1 MAMPP
6 SRALRSTYSNRQSVP
21 MLARA
26 AARPA
31 RARCQAAAPDAGRRT
46 HGAVLRSRAVFE
58 LVCPQCSRTYE
69 DGATACEDCD
79 VPLVV
84 RFVGSRD
91 SAAAD
96 RSDGAVVELTLLP
109 TMQAEIVATR
119 LRAEGI
125 PAAVFAAG
133 FAAWMLNELTG
144 ARRVMVLER
153 DRDHAQEIL
162 DDLFSS
168 DELAVSFDDDELAAQ
183 AEAADPSTDPDTG
196 AAV

>member
-1 MAMPP
+1 VG
-6 SRALRSTYSNRQSVP
+6 QG
-21 MLARA
+21 
-26 AARPA
+26 ARP
-31 RARCQAAAPDAGRRT
+31 RASRTLAG
-46 HGAVLRSRAVFE
+46 VFE

-69 DGATACEDCD
+69 DGATTCEDCD
-79 VPLVV
+79 VPLVL
-84 RFVGSRD
+84 RFVAARD
-91 SAAAD
+91 AAPTGRID
-96 RSDGAVVELTLLP
+96 DPVVELTHLP

-125 PAAVFAAG
+125 PAAVFAEG

-168 DELAVSFDDDELAAQ
+168 DELSVSFDDDELAAQ
-183 AEAADPSTDPDTG
+183 AEAADASTDPDTG
-196 AAV
+196 AAI